1 MSTQLEILE
10 ELESHFLLNKQNNEI
25 LQETL
30 ITLDE
35 YNWFIEYIS
44 YWTLMR
50 SIKMPILKQKIENEN
65 FRIGWIETTFVY
77 ADKFFIWET

>member
-35 YNWFIEYIS
+35 YN
-44 YWTLMR
+44 
-50 SIKMPILKQKIENEN
+50 
-65 FRIGWIETTFVY
+65 
-77 ADKFFIWET
+77 